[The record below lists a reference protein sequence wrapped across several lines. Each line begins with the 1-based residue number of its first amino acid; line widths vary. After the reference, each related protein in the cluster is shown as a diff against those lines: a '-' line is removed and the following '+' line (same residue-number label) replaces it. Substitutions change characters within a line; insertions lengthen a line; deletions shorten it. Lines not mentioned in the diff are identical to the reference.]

1 VVYGMVYVVVTLLAV
16 VANGFSAVLDFV
28 RYKQVA
34 VVMER
39 GRVPLSWMTPL
50 GVLKAAGALGLLAGF
65 GYPPLGVAGA
75 AGLVLFF
82 LGAFIVHFRVR
93 DYGLGLH
100 HLFLAISVAALLV
113 QIRAAT

>member
-1 VVYGMVYVVVTLLAV
+1 MAYVTLTLLAV
-16 VANGFSAVLDFV
+16 VANGFSATLDFA
-28 RYKQVA
+28 RYKQVV

-65 GYPPLGVAGA
+65 GYPPLGVAAA

-82 LGAFIVHFRVR
+82 VAAFVAHFRVR
-93 DYGLGLH
+93 DFALGLH
-100 HLFLAISVAALLV
+100 HLYLAISVAALLV
-113 QIRAAT
+113 QIQAAT